1 MTRLALPSWHPYSV
15 NCYPDGAR
23 LAWTGKSFSFVR
35 VHTLRCGGQHV
46 GAHPPQA
53 TAIWPGPGTFTTNY
67 STRVSAQLFARFA
80 NFHGSQFFNPTMI
93 CWGLGAFGLALTGM
107 QETHTK
113 EDMGEHSRLILL
125 WGANFASQP
134 NTARFVNARPRRTP
148 GTRTCYGAH
157 SKRHSLAARWLA
169 RSERPYRQCIGFA
182 RCCCRPLHIFCW
194 TVNLQRPGGSHRSVD
209 SHTNAV
215 AFK

>member
-1 MTRLALPSWHPYSV
+1 MKRFALPSWHPYSV

-134 NTARFVNARPRRTP
+134 NTARFVNARPRR
-148 GTRTCYGAH
+148 
-157 SKRHSLAARWLA
+157 
-169 RSERPYRQCIGFA
+169 QCIGVA